1 MTEDNKTE
9 RADIEYRLIL
19 LGDTAVGKTCLFKKI
34 TTGQFKEKNVSTIGI
49 DRRTFKVKCD
59 LEQKD
64 GKIITKNVEINL
76 TDTAGQERYKAL
88 TKSYYK
94 GADAAVILYD
104 ITDKKSFYSIDNWIE
119 SIINSAQLDKNN
131 YLVFLMGTKI
141 DLVESG
147 EKEREV
153 TEDEAIEKCDENKI
167 EWGGE
172 FSSKAYSEEKL
183 KSIFVDFVKIIY
195 KKLGDKKTQQ
205 ASVKLANFKKKKKSR
220 LC

>member
-1 MTEDNKTE
+1 MTEDNKTD

-153 TEDEAIEKCDENKI
+153 TED
-167 EWGGE
+167 
-172 FSSKAYSEEKL
+172 
-183 KSIFVDFVKIIY
+183 
-195 KKLGDKKTQQ
+195 
-205 ASVKLANFKKKKKSR
+205 
-220 LC
+220 